1 MSLNESHVEESA
13 LSWFHE
19 LGYTIGHGP
28 HPAPEEPEAERDSFA
43 DVVLIERLR
52 DAIWR
57 LNEAIPEEAR
67 EDAIRKVLR
76 VATTSLIQTNR
87 TFNRMLRD
95 GVDVE
100 YSRPDGSIK
109 RDKVRLFYSCRVAK
123 ARHKHLVRSVPGRSP
138 RLEAQNVAAELL
150 EKLLKDQLKLRSKH
164 NLVQSQL
171 FSEKLEKT
179 LNAYHNRAVAT
190 QEVIEELINLAKPL
204 YASSNATRFD
214 DKAKAKS
221 SIRLTK

>member
-28 HPAPEEPEAERDSFA
+28 HLAPEEPEAERISFA
-43 DVVLIERLR
+43 DVVLVGRLR
-52 DAIWR
+52 EAVCK
-57 LNEAIPEEAR
+57 LNPAIPEEAR

-76 VATTSLIQTNR
+76 VATTSLTQTNR

-109 RDKVRLFYSCRVAK
+109 GDKVRLFYSCRVAK

-138 RLEAQNVAAELL
+138 RLEAQ
-150 EKLLKDQLKLRSKH
+150 KRDGRTLR
-164 NLVQSQL
+164 
-171 FSEKLEKT
+171 KT
-179 LNAYHNRAVAT
+179 
-190 QEVIEELINLAKPL
+190 
-204 YASSNATRFD
+204 S
-214 DKAKAKS
+214 
-221 SIRLTK
+221 